1 MVLGPHSEENGTILF
16 IAESKDNPKIIPVI
30 LELQAKNTQRYV
42 IRDEESGMTLQLEAT
57 GDNVDLGY
65 SAVFAED
72 N

>member
-1 MVLGPHSEENGTILF
+1 
-16 IAESKDNPKIIPVI
+16 
-30 LELQAKNTQRYV
+30 V